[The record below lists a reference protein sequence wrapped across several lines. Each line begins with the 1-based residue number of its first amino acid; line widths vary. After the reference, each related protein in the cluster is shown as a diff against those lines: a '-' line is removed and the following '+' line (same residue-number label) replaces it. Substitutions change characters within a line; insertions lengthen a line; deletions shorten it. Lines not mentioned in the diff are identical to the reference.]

1 MLNDRSPL
9 AYDDVKVSRG
19 DDKVKQNHRSDENTL
34 CSCTV
39 FIKHSILRRRASRG
53 GLALHLAAAAPGTMR
68 GGMPARLPEEA
79 SPTRPLPAILAQGS
93 AGKESR

>member
-9 AYDDVKVSRG
+9 AYGDVKVSRG

-39 FIKHSILRRRASRG
+39 FIKHSILQMATVWGCSATQKAQNQRVANRCLTA
-53 GLALHLAAAAPGTMR
+53 
-68 GGMPARLPEEA
+68 PEEA
-79 SPTRPLPAILAQGS
+79 SPTSPMPAIPAQGS
-93 AGKESR
+93 AGKGSR